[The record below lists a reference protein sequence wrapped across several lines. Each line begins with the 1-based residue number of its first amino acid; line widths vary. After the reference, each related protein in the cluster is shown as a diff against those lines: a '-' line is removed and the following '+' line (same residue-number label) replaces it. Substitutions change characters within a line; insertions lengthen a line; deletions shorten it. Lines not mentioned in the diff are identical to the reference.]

1 MANRQ
6 CTWLLVLGS
15 WHFIFLSVPDLFS
28 TEIAPDAGASAAA
41 PLAQRMRP
49 RTLEEYAGQ
58 DHILAPGKLLRRAIE
73 ADRIS
78 SIILFGPPG
87 TGKTTLAE
95 IIASATQSRFERLSG
110 VESNVA
116 DLRRVIASAA
126 NRLTNKGDK
135 TILFIDE
142 IHRR

>member
-1 MANRQ
+1 MPD
-6 CTWLLVLGS
+6 
-15 WHFIFLSVPDLFS
+15 FFLADDPA
-28 TEIAPDAGASAAA
+28 TAAPAAEA

-49 RTLEEYAGQ
+49 RSLEEYAGQ
-58 DHILAPGKLLRRAIE
+58 QHILGPGKLLRRAIE

-95 IIASATQSRFERLSG
+95 IIASATRSRFERLSG

-116 DLRRVIASAA
+116 DLRRVIATAA
-126 NRLTNKGDK
+126 NRAASGVK
-135 TILFIDE
+135 TILF
-142 IHRR
+142 